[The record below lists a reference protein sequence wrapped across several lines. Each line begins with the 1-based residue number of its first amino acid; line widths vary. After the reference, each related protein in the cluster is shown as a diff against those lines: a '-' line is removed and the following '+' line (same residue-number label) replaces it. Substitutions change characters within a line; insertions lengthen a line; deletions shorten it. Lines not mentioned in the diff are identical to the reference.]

1 LERRLTHR
9 QAKPPSETT
18 HPHKESDVSVPP
30 GQVPGVDPGQV
41 PGATPPATI
50 PTIPVTPPATPPA
63 ETPKTYDEKY
73 VSDLRAEAAANRV
86 KLKALEHAEAERQKA
101 AMSETERL
109 QAELAEA
116 KQASEAA
123 TTRAREALGTA
134 AITASAAKL
143 GVDAALAR
151 KLVTVEYDADGNP
164 KGVDE
169 ALAALVKA
177 HPYLIAGSGAG
188 ASATNG
194 ARTSGTATFDPQNP
208 PRLGTPGLFKS

>member
-1 LERRLTHR
+1 V
-9 QAKPPSETT
+9 SETVQAT
-18 HPHKESDVSVPP
+18 AAASGQASD
-30 GQVPGVDPGQV
+30 
-41 PGATPPATI
+41 ATATTAATQATATQA
-50 PTIPVTPPATPPA
+50 PTATEA
-63 ETPKTYDEKY
+63 PKSYTEA
-73 VSDLRAEAAANRV
+73 DLKKLRDEAASYRV
-86 KLKALEHAEAERQKA
+86 KLREFEQAEEARKTAEL
-101 AMSETERL
+101 SETDRL
-109 QAELAEA
+109 KKLAGDAEA
-116 KQASEAA
+116 KATAA
-123 TTRAREALGTA
+123 ETRAREALGTA
-134 AITASAAKL
+134 AITTSAAKL

-194 ARTSGTATFDPQNP
+194 ARTSGTATFDPKNP